1 MTTNYLYSNLSLL
14 SGIVINI
21 MLIQLL
27 NIHRYD
33 NDTSDNYVYV
43 NLVFYSQLLVSVYG
57 VLTVTIKEPVACY
70 C

>member
-21 MLIQLL
+21 MLIQLF